1 MYKFLQIILDLDQKS
16 AIVKTKKSKFLGL
29 NLRGRC
35 VHMAKTTSEKTSKFV
50 FDSVIDLAGYLEHRL
65 DNPTPLKIQKT
76 LYFLWAFYS
85 ATYGNIQYDSDEKN
99 EFDLQDGVYPP
110 ELFEPDF
117 EAWRYGPVI
126 NKVYAAYKGNE
137 IKELN
142 SKEIENKMSTG
153 KTEKKEILLF
163 IINLVNQINE
173 VNDFGL
179 VQRSHKD
186 KAWKDAYDEGKQH
199 CKIDS
204 EQIKQDYINYIGE

>member
-1 MYKFLQIILDLDQKS
+1 MADTLWGRYTRTEGAKK
-16 AIVKTKKSKFLGL
+16 VKDS
-29 NLRGRC
+29 N
-35 VHMAKTTSEKTSKFV
+35 FV
-50 FDSVIDLAGYLEHRL
+50 FDNVIDLAGYLEHRL
-65 DNPTPLKIQKT
+65 ENPTPVKIQKT

-99 EFDLQDGVYPP
+99 DFDLQDGVYPP

-142 SKEIENKMSTG
+142 TKEIENKMSTG

-186 KAWKDAYDEGKQH
+186 NAWKDARATDK
-199 CKIDS
+199 KMIPKA
-204 EQIKQDYINYIGE
+204 IKDNYIYYLAEK